1 MSCSLEGKW
10 CTEEKNAVI
19 EQLQTE
25 SDFET
30 RYAALEELQRLFYEQ
45 VPMVKL
51 VNNYGVAALTSNVQ
65 GLLGRMHFEIEP
77 EFANC
82 WLEEA

>member
-1 MSCSLEGKW
+1 VDGKW
-10 CTEEKNAVI
+10 CSEEKVAVI

-45 VPMVKL
+45 APLVKL
-51 VNNYGVAALTSNVQ
+51 VNNYGVAALSSNVQ
-65 GLLGRMHFEIEP
+65 GLLGRMHFELEP
-77 EFANC
+77 EFTNC